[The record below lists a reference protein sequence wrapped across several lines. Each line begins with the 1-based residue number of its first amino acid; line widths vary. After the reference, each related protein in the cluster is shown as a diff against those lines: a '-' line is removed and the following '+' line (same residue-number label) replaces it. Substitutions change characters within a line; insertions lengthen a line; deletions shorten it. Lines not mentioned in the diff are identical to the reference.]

1 MTTAIRSLTCAE
13 RLSPSRLLWCTVVGT
28 VVGWAVWEGRDS
40 SRRSL
45 RSYAAQSSASL
56 ALVLVLLSPILK
68 TLAHATTS
76 DSITSL
82 TCALFGLSA
91 LLADYRAPRP
101 TDKSR
106 GGCVRSRRY

>member
-1 MTTAIRSLTCAE
+1 MI
-13 RLSPSRLLWCTVVGT
+13 GT
-28 VVGWAVWEGRDS
+28 VVGWAIWEGGDP
-40 SRRSL
+40 SRRAL

-82 TCALFGLSA
+82 TCALFGLNA

-106 GGCVRSRRY
+106 GGCVSIL